1 MTCLLIPALFYIDWE
16 RSFRTVYATQKS
28 KKNLLCCTLI
38 VVYTGQSAHTSTQPP
53 APAQPQVLALAELL
67 GLNEWLLLGHS
78 PSPANC
84 AAAVSVPVFH
94 AAAQIT
100 PAAAVVPPV
109 QPATAPVIP
118 VIQVYL
124 SSDAPPLA
132 MSLKRL

>member
-1 MTCLLIPALFYIDWE
+1 MA
-16 RSFRTVYATQKS
+16 A
-28 KKNLLCCTLI
+28 
-38 VVYTGQSAHTSTQPP
+38 
-53 APAQPQVLALAELL
+53 
-67 GLNEWLLLGHS
+67 

-109 QPATAPVIP
+109 QPATAPVMFQQAEQMMPVPPAAAVPPQAPTTAPVIP
-118 VIQVYL
+118 VIPVYL